1 MEEAAKHF
9 ADAMAHLESSKFTSD
24 PHISAKRI
32 QQAQKFLS
40 LCVEKLYQQK

>member
-1 MEEAAKHF
+1 MDEAAKNF
-9 ADAMAHLESSKFTSD
+9 ASAMAHLESSRHASH